1 MGRNSKF
8 QWWGGSCLQ
17 SPSWWHQSWVSCP
30 PCPAT
35 APTPHPGKMCQLGL
49 CYLHCNAAG
58 WSWGRH
64 RVCSHGEKRQEQH
77 CFPCLHACGVTVP
90 VVTQAA
96 AGKLQVSFPKGL
108 ETMLLFKKNWYWKRK
123 AGLESLSGNA
133 CRMQIFER
141 RIAKSE
147 WLLNHNKSYLAFL
160 QCLSSYVLFTNIN
173 TWSSTTHLAKHCAV
187 WELSHPSLVKE
198 QTCEVS
204 GDCPPHIRQ
213 DMCSS
218 GWNTANLSAWVGRN
232 LSLVALR
239 IYLSRDL
246 VIDPENEI
254 LKTAGDETN
263 SSFPAMFFELFCVH
277 PMHWQCGD
285 VTPFRSLSPACPVG
299 ILLETNYQETHL
311 LCGESEFVI
320 ITTPLISTH
329 IC

>member
-1 MGRNSKF
+1 MGRNSKY
-8 QWWGGSCLQ
+8 QWWGGSFLQ
-17 SPSWWHQSWVSCP
+17 SPSWWHQSWGVLPSL
-30 PCPAT
+30 PCHSPNSTPWQNVPARFVL
-35 APTPHPGKMCQLGL
+35 PSLQCCKDGC
-49 CYLHCNAAG
+49 AG
-58 WSWGRH
+58 RSWGRH
-64 RVCSHGEKRQEQH
+64 RVCSHGEQRQEQD
-77 CFPCLHACGVTVP
+77 CFPCLHAWGVTVP

-96 AGKLQVSFPKGL
+96 AGKLKVPFPKGL
-108 ETMLLFKKNWYWKRK
+108 ETTLLFKKNWYWKRK

-141 RIAKSE
+141 SIAKSE

-160 QCLSSYVLFTNIN
+160 QCLSSYALFTNIN

-198 QTCEVS
+198 QTCGVS

-218 GWNTANLSAWVGRN
+218 SWNMANISAWVGRN

-246 VIDPENEI
+246 VIYPENEI

-263 SSFPAMFFELFCVH
+263 SAFPAIFFLAF
-277 PMHWQCGD
+277 
-285 VTPFRSLSPACPVG
+285 LCPSNALATWRCQPV
-299 ILLETNYQETHL
+299 
-311 LCGESEFVI
+311 
-320 ITTPLISTH
+320 
-329 IC
+329 